1 MKKGLI
7 AFVAIA
13 GAVAVAAIYATQR
26 EPERTD
32 GQEDRSTQER
42 QLPISG
48 AATAQVLERDNK
60 IPLGSYKALGPKA
73 YVIDRPND
81 FRSPGDALAH
91 VKQLIERSKSGDA
104 AATYEIHL
112 TIEQCR
118 TFTSDRLD
126 TLIESAASVGSE
138 GWFLERS
145 ERILKEC
152 GTLISDQSIYD
163 ADWLSKAA
171 GMGSQEAMR
180 AYSLSPEKIIGSLDD
195 AINEPEKLAQWKQ
208 TASSYAHELAA
219 QGNADVIG
227 DLAREYTYGGF
238 VPADPVAA
246 LAYTRVLNRIDPRFA
261 TTSDIA
267 NHENKLSSQDRENA
281 RVLSNKLF
289 TDCCTLQ

>member
-13 GAVAVAAIYATQR
+13 GAVVVTVIYAPRGKPVQR
-26 EPERTD
+26 G
-32 GQEDRSTQER
+32 GQEDRPNQAM
-42 QLPISG
+42 QLALPRS
-48 AATAQVLERDNK
+48 ATAQALERDNK
-60 IPLGSYKALGPKA
+60 IPPGSYKAVGPKA
-73 YVIDRPND
+73 YVIARAND
-81 FRSPGDALAH
+81 FRPPGDALAH
-91 VKQLIERSKSGDA
+91 VKQLIERSEAGDA

-145 ERILKEC
+145 ERILGEC
-152 GTLISDQSIYD
+152 GTLVLEQDIYD

-171 GMGSQEAMR
+171 EMGSQEGMR
-180 AYSLSPEKIIGSLDD
+180 AFSLAPEKVIGSLDD
-195 AINEPEKLAQWKQ
+195 AIRDPKKLEQWRQK
-208 TASSYAHELAA
+208 AVGYAHDLVA

-227 DLAREYTYGGF
+227 DLAREYTHGGF

-261 TTSDIA
+261 TATDIADHETHLTSQERERALLLSSDIF
-267 NHENKLSSQDRENA
+267 R
-281 RVLSNKLF
+281 
-289 TDCCTLQ
+289 TCCIRQ